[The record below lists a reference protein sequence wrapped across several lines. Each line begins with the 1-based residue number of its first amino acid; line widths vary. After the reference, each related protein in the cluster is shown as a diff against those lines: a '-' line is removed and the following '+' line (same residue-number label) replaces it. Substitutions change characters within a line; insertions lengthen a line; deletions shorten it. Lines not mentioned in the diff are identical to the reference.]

1 MLQNKKIDKLKQMG
15 KFNVLYETKILQLND
30 RTILIYRNSWQ
41 NVFSLALNKRT
52 GVFQLLFL
60 APQTLSKIVQTE
72 DR

>member
-15 KFNVLYETKILQLND
+15 KFNVLYEAKILQLND

-52 GVFQLLFL
+52 GVFQFLFL